1 MEDEGNVFDSIYEV
15 EEGSDSEYVPD
26 SSTFSE
32 ASGEASELDAIDE
45 MEVEIATNQVPT
57 LLPNNGS
64 IPVAAPEL
72 PQSIPVAA
80 SEQPQSIPVAAPEMS
95 QRGRGR
101 RGRGR
106 GHGRGKGQCR
116 QSEEE
121 PEGPDWKDDAK
132 EVPDWLPNLV
142 CPTPGRP
149 SIDCTNYKPVDYF
162 LATFPIE
169 MINLTVNETNRYFD
183 QWWQQK
189 EDNATNTS
197 VDIGTSSKRA
207 KACWEPVT
215 EAEMKAFL
223 ALMIIGNDK
232 RLRYKSYWSTEWLI
246 SMEGFPSVMSC
257 DRFMSILRFLHIA
270 EKQLLGM
277 SLDMV
282 GVLKFGQC

>member
-64 IPVAAPEL
+64 IPASAPELPQSIPVAAPEL

-106 GHGRGKGQCR
+106 WHGRGKGRGR

-132 EVPDWLPNLV
+132 EVPDWLRNLV

-149 SIDCTNYKPVDYF
+149 SIDCTNYKPVDY
-162 LATFPIE
+162 
-169 MINLTVNETNRYFD
+169 
-183 QWWQQK
+183 
-189 EDNATNTS
+189 
-197 VDIGTSSKRA
+197 
-207 KACWEPVT
+207 
-215 EAEMKAFL
+215 
-223 ALMIIGNDK
+223 
-232 RLRYKSYWSTEWLI
+232 
-246 SMEGFPSVMSC
+246 
-257 DRFMSILRFLHIA
+257 
-270 EKQLLGM
+270 
-277 SLDMV
+277 
-282 GVLKFGQC
+282 